1 MALHEELKLIPRKQ
15 LIRIIR
21 SSKAGVSLNLA
32 MMGDTLVTEC
42 IVILQTIISTDIQ
55 EMISSFEHLQLI
67 HVI

>member
-1 MALHEELKLIPRKQ
+1 MALHEELKLIPRQQ